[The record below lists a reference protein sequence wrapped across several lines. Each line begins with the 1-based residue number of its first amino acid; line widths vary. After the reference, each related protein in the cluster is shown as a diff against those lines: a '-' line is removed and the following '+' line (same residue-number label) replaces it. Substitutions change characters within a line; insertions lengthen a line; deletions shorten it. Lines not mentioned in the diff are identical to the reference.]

1 MDKKILELN
10 DIIAVKDY
18 KINDNDQVLCSLNLQ
33 VQTHEALIGGLN
45 VEKEHL
51 NLSLVEN
58 QKMKEQY
65 KKRGDEM
72 LKKYNTCFDELSLI
86 L

>member
-33 VQTHEALIGGLN
+33 VQTHEALIGGLK

-65 KKRGDEM
+65 KKKGDEM
-72 LKKYNTCFDELSLI
+72 LKKYNACFDELSLI

>member
-10 DIIAVKDY
+10 DIISVKDY

-33 VQTHEALIGGLN
+33 VQTHEALINGLK
-45 VEKEHL
+45 VEKDHL

-65 KKRGDEM
+65 KKKGDEM
-72 LKKYNTCFDELSLI
+72 LKKYNSCFDELSLI